1 MIVGMC
7 TVFLILCIVIQLGK
21 GMIALVN
28 RFAPAEEEAPRK
40 KAAPAAAPIDTTTM
54 AVLEEAVKQLT
65 GGKGHVSSV
74 KKL

>member
-40 KAAPAAAPIDTTTM
+40 KAAQAAAPIDTTTM
-54 AVLEEAVKQLT
+54 AVLEKAVKQLT